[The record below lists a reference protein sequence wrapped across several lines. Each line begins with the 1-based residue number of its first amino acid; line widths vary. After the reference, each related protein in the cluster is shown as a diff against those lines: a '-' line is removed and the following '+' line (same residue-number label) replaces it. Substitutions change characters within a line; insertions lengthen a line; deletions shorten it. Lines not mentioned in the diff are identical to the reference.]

1 MKIYNTLNKQKET
14 FEPITAGEVKMYV
27 CGVTPY
33 DYAHIGNARPAIVF
47 DTLYRFLKAQGNKV
61 TYVRNF
67 TDVDDKIIQ
76 RAGEQNYQ
84 NWQDL
89 PQKFIEIYHQDMK
102 ALNVLGSADD
112 ENIHEPRVTEH
123 IDDIIAMVKTL
134 LDKGI
139 AYIGQSGDVLYDTTK
154 FESYGKLS
162 GNTLEDLQ
170 AGQRVAVSDDKRHA
184 TDFVLWKSTK
194 VGEPMSWP
202 FEYEDKDGNKVNA
215 GRPGWHIEC
224 SAMAHNKF
232 GNTFDIH
239 GGGEDLKVPH
249 HECEI
254 AQSKGACGGDHAR
267 YWMHNAFVN
276 IDGEKM
282 SKSLG
287 NFKTIHGLLEKYSGE
302 AIRLWMLSTHY
313 RKPVD
318 MTEEALDRAERKVRG
333 WYEAFNVNVI
343 DIAGQADSGDMLD
356 HDVYEAERLNAF
368 NIAMNNDLNTP
379 QAIAVIESVV
389 GDINLAK
396 KEQRYSD
403 MSLANAVLTSL
414 LSWVG
419 LTFADYEIQINKIKN
434 NLIASSYVDSMIELR
449 NQAKADKDWA
459 TADEIRDKL
468 KVEGVIL
475 EDGPKGTTWRKA

>member
-47 DTLYRFLKAQGNKV
+47 DTLYRFLQAQGNKV

-162 GNTLEDLQ
+162 GNALEDLQ
-170 AGQRVAVSDDKRHA
+170 AGQRVAISDDKRHA

-232 GNTFDIH
+232 GNSFDIH
-239 GGGEDLKVPH
+239 GGGEDLKFPH

-254 AQSKGACGGDHAR
+254 AQSKGSCGGDHAR
-267 YWMHNAFVN
+267 YWMHNAFINV
-276 IDGEKM
+276 DGEKM

-287 NFKTIHGLLEKYSGE
+287 NFKTIHSLLEKYSGE

-318 MTEEALDRAERKVRG
+318 MTEEALDRAEEKLKS
-333 WYEAFNVNVI
+333 WYGTLYRV
-343 DIAGQADSGDMLD
+343 GQTVDLPRQDGTEISSYMRDSLSD
-356 HDVYEAERLNAF
+356 
-368 NIAMNNDLNTP
+368 DLNTP
-379 QAIAVIESVV
+379 LAIAQIEGQMSSL
-389 GDINLAK
+389 N
-396 KEQRYSD
+396 SD
-403 MSLANAVLTSL
+403 MTNVEGEILSNLMADAQVLGL
-414 LSWVG
+414 LQQDPAEYLGIVS
-419 LTFADYEIQINKIKN
+419 D
-434 NLIASSYVDSMIELR
+434 VDAEVQALVEKR
-449 NQAKADKDWA
+449 KQAKADKDWA
-459 TADEIRDKL
+459 LADSLKAEIIAKGYELTDKPGGEVEL
-468 KVEGVIL
+468 RKVK
-475 EDGPKGTTWRKA
+475 P